1 MEKRPSCYSCIRVN
15 TLKSTS
21 DAVIE
26 KSSESLQET
35 GQQSAIDDMNQS
47 DANAGYIMGQEHK
60 FFVKESN
67 TSPCDSNQA
76 ALAVSESSGPHNISY
91 AHAQDKPLKEIIVS
105 CKCAEAVL
113 RGAQVCGD
121 CGIYVPGVLAC
132 SAHVEKGDAVAVS
145 VDVEQLG

>member
-1 MEKRPSCYSCIRVN
+1 MRPSCYSCIRVN

-26 KSSESLQET
+26 NPSESLQET

-67 TSPCDSNQA
+67 TSPC
-76 ALAVSESSGPHNISY
+76 SGPHNISY
-91 AHAQDKPLKEIIVS
+91 AHAQDKTPKEIIVS
-105 CKCAEAVL
+105 RKCAEAVL
-113 RGAQVCGD
+113 RGAQC
-121 CGIYVPGVLAC
+121 IYVPGVLAC

-145 VDVEQLG
+145 VDVEQPG